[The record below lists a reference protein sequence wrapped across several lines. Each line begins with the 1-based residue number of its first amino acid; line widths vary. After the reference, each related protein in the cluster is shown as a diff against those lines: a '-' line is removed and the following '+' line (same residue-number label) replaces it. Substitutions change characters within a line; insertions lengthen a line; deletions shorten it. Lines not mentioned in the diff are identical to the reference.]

1 MQVGDCLRPPYI
13 PYLSVSKS
21 LCTQYTIHNTQNTEH
36 KPNDGRTDWMKREKK
51 VSIVVHPSILLKVT
65 PTAICAE
72 PFVILYP
79 SHRLF
84 LFLPRQKKKRK
95 KGKSYD
101 MHTSHEA
108 FFWGVCFEKN
118 PKR

>member
-1 MQVGDCLRPPYI
+1 
-13 PYLSVSKS
+13 
-21 LCTQYTIHNTQNTEH
+21 
-36 KPNDGRTDWMKREKK
+36 MKREK

-65 PTAICAE
+65 PTASCAE

-84 LFLPRQKKKRK
+84 FLPRQKKRK

-108 FFWGVCFEKN
+108 FFLGLF
-118 PKR
+118 